1 MNILII
7 NSVCGI
13 GSTGKI
19 CGALVEEYTRQG
31 HNAVIAYGR
40 DE

>member
-1 MNILII
+1 MKIVLI

-19 CGALVEEYTRQG
+19 VADLYEGYKA
-31 HNAVIAYGR
+31 A
-40 DE
+40 